1 MRPAPSGAGL
11 RRYDGAVTVIIS
23 QDAVELDLEWVAG
36 DPVTL
41 SFIVKDVDWSGTYV
55 SEIRMRQNPT
65 AQLLGTLTVSAV
77 FTAGVGTA
85 FTLTMIKANSEL
97 VPAGSWAWDME
108 QVGGVTRL
116 RGTVHV
122 VQQVTT

>member
-1 MRPAPSGAGL
+1 MTA
-11 RRYDGAVTVIIS
+11 IIS
-23 QDAVELDLEWVAG
+23 QDAVELDLEWVAA

-41 SFIVKDVDWSGTYV
+41 SFIVKDVDWSGSYIA
-55 SEIRMRQNPT
+55 EIRRRQNPT
-65 AQLLGTLTVSAV
+65 AELLGTLTVSAV
-77 FTAGVGTA
+77 YTVGVGTA
-85 FTLTMIKANSEL
+85 FTLTMSKVNSEL